1 MAYVA
6 VNGCVLPEEDACL
19 SPLDRGFLYGDGLFE
34 TLKAEGQR
42 IFFFERHLAR
52 MREGARFLRI
62 PFPADLDY
70 RGIIQDLQ
78 EKNQIPGGASV
89 KICLSRGRHEGS
101 LSLYT
106 PSSPTVVILA
116 AQRASSGPTE
126 WDKGLS
132 VTVEG
137 EVHQND
143 TSSLCRLKTMNYL
156 PYLLARTRAQEKGFE
171 DAILTNTVKEICECT
186 TSNLFFFREDRLE
199 TPAVSCG
206 VLPGVLRE
214 AVMECMEQEGEPVRE
229 VKLGRETLPS
239 CEEIFV
245 TNSLVEVL
253 PVGRVDQDEYPVR
266 ERTRRVLGLFQA
278 YRDRLHGD

>member
-1 MAYVA
+1 MPYVA
-6 VNGCVLPEEDACL
+6 INGRILPEEEACL

-34 TLKAEGQR
+34 TLRVAGKR
-42 IFFFERHLAR
+42 VFFLDRHLAR

-62 PFPADLDY
+62 PFPADLDFL
-70 RGIIQDLQ
+70 GIIQDLK
-78 EKNQIPGGASV
+78 EKNEITGEASA

-106 PSSPTVVILA
+106 PSSPTVVILTTP
-116 AQRASSGPTE
+116 RASTSPTD

-137 EVHQND
+137 ELHQND
-143 TSSLCRLKTMNYL
+143 SSSLCRLKTMNYL
-156 PYLLARTRAQEKGFE
+156 PYLLVRTRAQEKGFE
-171 DAILTNTVKEICECT
+171 DAILTNTANEICECT

-199 TPAVSCG
+199 TPEVSCG
-206 VLPGVLRE
+206 LLPGVLRE
-214 AVMECMEQEGEPVRE
+214 ALMECMEQAGEPVRE
-229 VKLGRETLPS
+229 VKLAREALPS
-239 CEEIFV
+239 CDEIFV

-253 PVGRVDQDEYPVR
+253 PIGRVEQDEYPAR

-278 YRDRLHGD
+278 FRDTLHGD